1 MKIIIIGSGMI
12 GMMIIHHITVDYLI
26 VESVEQID
34 QHSEKK
40 LIMKEFITQPYI
52 MEDDEVILKRC
63 EPQKEQCPTDIV
75 VPTRIIPS
83 WYHALWTN
91 PP

>member
-1 MKIIIIGSGMI
+1 MQAIIIGSGFVWMVI
-12 GMMIIHHITVDYLI
+12 VHHPIV
-26 VESVEQID
+26 VESVKYKQAEQLL
-34 QHSEKK
+34 EKN
-40 LIMKEFITQPYI
+40 LIVKEFITQPYI
-52 MEDDEVILKRC
+52 VEDGEIILQRC